1 MAAPAPVGTHRQTR
15 PPTPPDGS
23 SPQTPPQRASLRVH
37 PRAGRIGGVLVQQI
51 VLIQLAVLLVAIG
64 LATNPAVLIGLG
76 AVAIV
81 LVVPALVRL
90 RGRWLAQWLPIVYD
104 FRRRRRMPA
113 VPDDADP
120 VLVPVLECAPRLTT
134 SSVTDRDRRS
144 IGLIGDGTFLTAVLL
159 VTSRDEP
166 LRPSRAQRPLPLPAI
181 VSTLDVDDVTL
192 ASVQVVQH
200 TQPAP
205 ATHLPEE
212 ALATRSYR
220 QLVEQGLHDVPALR
234 LTWIALRFEPELC
247 AGAVAARGGG
257 EEGAQRALLRAVN
270 QLAGNLTGAGFEARA
285 LDETELVQALATS
298 CSVNRTTR
306 QYGRGGRRTTES
318 KRAWRC
324 DDRWHTTYWAN
335 RWPQLTQGRT
345 SDLVGALTATP
356 AIATT
361 FALTATHGVGGTTA
375 LTTHVR
381 IAARS
386 GSELADV
393 TRQLERRARSERIG
407 LTRLDWEQQP
417 ALLATLPLGGLA

>member
-1 MAAPAPVGTHRQTR
+1 
-15 PPTPPDGS
+15 
-23 SPQTPPQRASLRVH
+23 
-37 PRAGRIGGVLVQQI
+37 VLIQQI
-51 VLIQLAVLLVAIG
+51 VLVQLGVLLVAIG
-64 LATNPAVLIGLG
+64 LATNPAVLAGLG
-76 AVAIV
+76 LVAVL
-81 LVVPALVRL
+81 LVVPAVTRL
-90 RGRWLAQWLPIVYD
+90 RGRWLVQWLPIVFD

-120 VLVPVLECAPRLTT
+120 ALVPVLECAPQLAT
-134 SSVTDRDRRS
+134 SSLTDRERRS

-166 LRPSRAQRPLPLPAI
+166 LRPTRAQRPLPLETI
-181 VSTLDVDDVTL
+181 VNTLEVDDVVL
-192 ASVQVVQH
+192 SSIQVIQH

-220 QLVEQGLHDVPALR
+220 QLIDQGLQDVPALR
-234 LTWIALRFEPELC
+234 LTWIALRLEPELC
-247 AGAVAARGGG
+247 AGAIAARGGG
-257 EEGAQRALLRAVN
+257 EAGAQLSLLRALN
-270 QLAGNLTGAGFEARA
+270 QLASNLTGAGFEARA
-285 LDETELVQALATS
+285 LDEAELVQALSTS
-298 CSVNRTTR
+298 CSVNRSVR

-335 RWPQLTQGRT
+335 RWPQLNQGRT

-393 TRQLERRARSERIG
+393 TRRLERRAKAERIG
-407 LTRLDWEQQP
+407 LIRLDWEQQP
-417 ALLATLPLGGLA
+417 ALLATLPLGGLL

>member
-1 MAAPAPVGTHRQTR
+1 M
-15 PPTPPDGS
+15 
-23 SPQTPPQRASLRVH
+23 
-37 PRAGRIGGVLVQQI
+37 IQQI
-51 VLIQLAVLLVAIG
+51 VLVQLGVLLVAIG
-64 LATNPAVLIGLG
+64 LATNPAVLAGLG
-76 AVAIV
+76 LVALL
-81 LVVPALVRL
+81 LVVPAVTRL
-90 RGRWLAQWLPIVYD
+90 RGRWLVQWLPIVFD

-120 VLVPVLECAPRLTT
+120 ALVPVLECAPQLVT
-134 SSVTDRDRRS
+134 SSLTDRERRS

-166 LRPSRAQRPLPLPAI
+166 LRPTRAQRPLPLETI
-181 VSTLDVDDVTL
+181 VSTLEVDDVVL
-192 ASVQVVQH
+192 SSIQVIQH

-220 QLVEQGLHDVPALR
+220 QLMDQGLQDVPALR
-234 LTWIALRFEPELC
+234 LTWIALRLEPELC
-247 AGAVAARGGG
+247 AGAIAARGGG
-257 EEGAQRALLRAVN
+257 ETGAQLSLLRALN
-270 QLAGNLTGAGFEARA
+270 QLASNLTGSGFEARA
-285 LDETELVQALATS
+285 LDEAEVVQALSTS
-298 CSVNRTTR
+298 CSVNRSVR

-335 RWPQLTQGRT
+335 RWPQLNQGRT

-393 TRQLERRARSERIG
+393 TRHLERRAKAERIG
-407 LTRLDWEQQP
+407 LIRLDWEQQP
-417 ALLATLPLGGLA
+417 ALLATLPLGGLL

>member
-15 PPTPPDGS
+15 PPTPDGT
-23 SPQTPPQRASLRVH
+23 SPPPPQRAVLRVH

-51 VLIQLAVLLVAIG
+51 VLIQLGVLLVAIG

-76 AVAIV
+76 ALAVLLVA
-81 LVVPALVRL
+81 PALVRL
-90 RGRWLAQWLPIVYD
+90 RGRWLVQWLPIVFD
-104 FRRRRRMPA
+104 FRRRHRMPA

-120 VLVPVLECAPRLTT
+120 VLVPVLECAPQLAT

-166 LRPSRAQRPLPLPAI
+166 LRPTRAQRPLPLPTI

-270 QLAGNLTGAGFEARA
+270 QLAGNLTGAGFDARA
-285 LDETELVQALATS
+285 LEEAELIQALATS

-393 TRQLERRARSERIG
+393 TRQLERRARAEKIG

-417 ALLATLPLGGLA
+417 ALLATLPLGGLS